1 MRIWDIKPE
10 ILCRKHLLG
19 EHREL
24 HALWTVITEAKT
36 GYSRHPET
44 LRWVGKLKSLY
55 KRHDTLVL
63 EMKNRGYK
71 HNSNLNRK
79 LARGESIQNVF
90 INTKREQI
98 QILKNKGCEC
108 LV

>member
-24 HALWTVITEAKT
+24 HALWTVITQEKT

-55 KRHDTLVL
+55 NRHDALVS
-63 EMKNRGYK
+63 EMKSRGYK
-71 HNSNLNRK
+71 HNSDLNRK
-79 LARGESIQNVF
+79 FAKGESVQTAF
-90 INTKREQI
+90 INTLDEQMEI
-98 QILKNKGCEC
+98 IKNKHCEC
-108 LV
+108 LI